1 MRADIGD
8 VITGIGDMI
17 SLIYHSISN
26 FFTGI
31 VYSFTIV
38 NNFISSLPIVFS
50 YGIRLSVS
58 IMVTLLVVNTLK
70 GMIA

>member
-1 MRADIGD
+1 MGE

-17 SLIYHSISN
+17 SLIYNSISN

-31 VYSFTIV
+31 SYSFTVV
-38 NNFISSLPIVFS
+38 NDFINSLPVIMS

-58 IMVTLLVVNTLK
+58 IMVTMLVVNTLK